1 MAEHT
6 VEPQHLEHLASG
18 IGTSA
23 MSSSPTSGEALEK
36 YMADVSSKY
45 ICPLCKMF
53 LENPAQVPCGH
64 NYCMSCVEWLL
75 RNIPDPD
82 CLLCGEKI
90 VTDDAIF
97 NFGSIKPDE
106 VKSKEIAR
114 LTIKGLR
121 EGFLQSGPLDPYEE
135 DPLTPNWN
143 RRKHSFPKYF
153 VSHPF
158 ALWFQ
163 RPVRDADVPY
173 GVSSSLLQMAE
184 RADRV
189 SPDGPGSSPDENEFP
204 FGYPTSICENV
215 PDHKYLCSSCNNVLK
230 KAQQTLCGHRY
241 CSACLSWVVRNNKN
255 PICQKCNAE
264 DPGTV
269 NEGSL
274 LTEER
279 AFSDAAINKEISEFK
294 VHCGIPGCSWS
305 DIMKNFEDHQSLCEY
320 ALIPCHTGCG
330 QMVMR
335 KKLADHLEN
344 GCVNNMTTCQKCKRR
359 LSSNEYQKH
368 MCEGNSSKEQKR
380 IHTEGPSKEKN
391 HSTPLNSKNGCRFSE
406 IGCSFRG
413 SKEKT
418 KEHEKTAVGTHL
430 MMLLQHIKQLRA
442 SLCPAGG
449 AANGIIP
456 HLATAESKVKGL
468 ERKVSDLQL
477 QGALE
482 VSGDLEVDCFPS
494 SSVCEEESILQ
505 RLVREKVISELEN
518 KLHVFENIVAVLN
531 KEVETSN
538 LEIAAFRRKS
548 GLDQDVIQSLELKIT
563 ELHRC
568 LTQKDAGLSKL
579 HKRLQSFE
587 QASYDGVFLW
597 KITDVNRKYH
607 DSVTGRVVS
616 LFSPAFYT
624 AKYGYKVCLRI
635 YLNGDGTGKGTHVSL
650 FFVVMK
656 GEYDAL
662 LPWPFK
668 HKVTFMMLDQNNREH
683 VIDAFRPDLTSA
695 SFQRPVSDMNVAS
708 GCPMF
713 LPLCKLQSP
722 KYAYVREDTLF
733 LKCIIE
739 TNS

>member
-1 MAEHT
+1 
-6 VEPQHLEHLASG
+6 
-18 IGTSA
+18 
-23 MSSSPTSGEALEK
+23 
-36 YMADVSSKY
+36 
-45 ICPLCKMF
+45 
-53 LENPAQVPCGH
+53 
-64 NYCMSCVEWLL
+64 
-75 RNIPDPD
+75 
-82 CLLCGEKI
+82 
-90 VTDDAIF
+90 
-97 NFGSIKPDE
+97 
-106 VKSKEIAR
+106 
-114 LTIKGLR
+114 
-121 EGFLQSGPLDPYEE
+121 
-135 DPLTPNWN
+135 
-143 RRKHSFPKYF
+143 
-153 VSHPF
+153 
-158 ALWFQ
+158 
-163 RPVRDADVPY
+163 
-173 GVSSSLLQMAE
+173 MAE
-184 RADRV
+184 RAP
-189 SPDGPGSSPDENEFP
+189 PDGPGSSPDENEFP

-215 PDHKYLCSSCNNVLK
+215 PDHKYLCSNCNNVLK

-241 CSACLSWVVRNNKN
+241 CSACLSWIVRNNKN

-279 AFSDAAINKEISEFK
+279 AFSDAAINKEISELK
-294 VHCGIPGCSWS
+294 VHCGTPGCSWS
-305 DIMKNFEDHQSLCEY
+305 GIMKSFEDHQSLCEY

-330 QMVMR
+330 HMVMR

-368 MCEGNSSKEQKR
+368 TCEGNSSKEQKR
-380 IHTEGPSKEKN
+380 THPEGPSKEKN
-391 HSTPLNSKNGCRFSE
+391 HSTPLNSKDACRFSE

-430 MMLLQHIKQLRA
+430 LLLLQHIKQLRA
-442 SLCPAGG
+442 SLCPGG
-449 AANGIIP
+449 RTANGIIP

-468 ERKVSDLQL
+468 ERKVSDLQI

-482 VSGDLEVDCFPS
+482 VSGDLEVDCFPG

-505 RLVREKVISELEN
+505 RLVRENVISELEN

-531 KEVETSN
+531 KEVETSS
-538 LEIAAFRRKS
+538 LEIAAFRRQS
-548 GLDQDVIQSLELKIT
+548 GLDQDVIQSLEMKIT

-568 LTQKDAGLSKL
+568 LTQKDASLSKL
-579 HKRLQSFE
+579 HKSLQSFE

-597 KITDVNRKYH
+597 KITDVSRKYH
-607 DSVTGRVVS
+607 DSVTGRAVS
-616 LFSPAFYT
+616 LYSPAFYT

-662 LPWPFK
+662 LPWPFR

-713 LPLCKLQSP
+713 LPLSKLQSP
-722 KYAYVREDTLF
+722 KYAYVKEDTLF